1 MRCAFQAF
9 LVLFGVIVIG
19 ISLAH
24 LAVGPDAIIGG
35 TDVNPTSDDEDRF
48 YAGLFLAYGVA
59 LLWCARDVQRKRV
72 YVNLLATVFFVG
84 GIGRLLAVVL
94 VGAPHP
100 FYVALLVLELVLP
113 VLMVLAA
120 ARVESRPSPAQA
132 R

>member
-1 MRCAFQAF
+1 M
-9 LVLFGVIVIG
+9 
-19 ISLAH
+19 
-24 LAVGPDAIIGG
+24 
-35 TDVNPTSDDEDRF
+35 
-48 YAGLFLAYGVA
+48 FLAYGVA

>member
-1 MRCAFQAF
+1 M
-9 LVLFGVIVIG
+9 
-19 ISLAH
+19 
-24 LAVGPDAIIGG
+24 
-35 TDVNPTSDDEDRF
+35 
-48 YAGLFLAYGVA
+48 FLAYGVA

-100 FYVALLVLELVLP
+100 FYVAMLVLELVLP